1 MAQTKV
7 HIRQLTIADYDSLI
21 DLWQRAGLH
30 SLRPHGR
37 DSRDAIEQQLA
48 TGIQTILGTELDG
61 CLIGVVVTTH
71 DSRKG
76 WINRLAIAP
85 EHRRQGHGTELINVA
100 EARLREQGTT
110 VIATLVES
118 DNDPSYELFK
128 KTGYT
133 EFDAGIHYMTKRGSD
148 AA

>member
-1 MAQTKV
+1 MTHTKI
-7 HIRQLTIADYDSLI
+7 HIHQLTNANYDSLI

-37 DSRDAIEQQLA
+37 DSREAIEQQLA
-48 TGIQTILGTELDG
+48 SGIQTILGMELNG

-76 WINRLAIAP
+76 WINRLTIAP
-85 EHRRQGHGTELINVA
+85 EHRRQGYGTALISAA
-100 EARLREQGTT
+100 ETRLREQGMT
-110 VIATLVES
+110 VIATLIES

-128 KTGYT
+128 RTGYI
-133 EFDAGIHYMTKRGSD
+133 EFDTDIHYMTKRDSD